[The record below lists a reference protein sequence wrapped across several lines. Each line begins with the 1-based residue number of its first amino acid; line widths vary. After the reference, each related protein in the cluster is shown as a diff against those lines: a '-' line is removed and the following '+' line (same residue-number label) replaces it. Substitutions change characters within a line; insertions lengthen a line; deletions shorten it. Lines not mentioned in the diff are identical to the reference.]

1 MCGVASI
8 RTYLQYTGLP
18 NHNDLIL
25 NILLI
30 LVYGALFTIVSFL
43 ALAFTIYH
51 YVYWKYIKPK
61 EDENNEE
68 EILRK

>member
-1 MCGVASI
+1 MCGVATL
-8 RTYLQYTGLP
+8 RTYLLYLPLP

-30 LVYGALFTIVSFL
+30 LVYGGLFTIVSFL
-43 ALAFTIYH
+43 AFAFTAYH
-51 YVYWKYIKPK
+51 YIYWKFIKPK

-68 EILRK
+68 